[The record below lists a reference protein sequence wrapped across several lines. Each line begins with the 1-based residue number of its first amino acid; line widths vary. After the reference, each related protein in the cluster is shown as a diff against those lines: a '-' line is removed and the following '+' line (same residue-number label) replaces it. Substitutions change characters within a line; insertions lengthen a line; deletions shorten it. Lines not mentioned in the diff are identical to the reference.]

1 MAEWQNGRI
10 CRPLISALVVP
21 TYQTNLP
28 HQWSC
33 CRVFF
38 CAAHSVWKAR
48 RARGR
53 GRGRVG
59 ATPAQQN
66 AHIII
71 TPFQQRDCHQSFV
84 TGPVQRR
91 ERQRERQS
99 MAHIMA
105 GKWRPFM
112 RLRLQLLR
120 RCFWGMM
127 QGSLI
132 TEGGKERSSQGASK
146 AYMLGKCPVTANKA
160 WCTNFTTVLFF
171 LFLSF
176 FCLLFHRSVVI
187 RSAFLGVA
195 RRETYLLLLFPPLI
209 FIH

>member
-1 MAEWQNGRI
+1 MAEMAEWQNGRI
-10 CRPLISALVVP
+10 CRPLILALLVP

-99 MAHIMA
+99 MAHTMA

-120 RCFWGMM
+120 CCFWGMM

-146 AYMLGKCPVTANKA
+146 AYMLGNALLQQSKHGALT
-160 WCTNFTTVLFF
+160 LLLYSFF
-171 LFLSF
+171 FFWSF
-176 FCLLFHRSVVI
+176 FCLLFIVQ
-187 RSAFLGVA
+187 
-195 RRETYLLLLFPPLI
+195 
-209 FIH
+209 